1 MADRNL
7 ALQLLITAK
16 DEASAIFG
24 KIFKGLNDSTN
35 VIATKVREAFTGLF
49 GGGLD
54 SAAEFEAQLSK
65 VQAKGG
71 LTAETMAELKQVAT
85 DMGAKFG
92 VSGIEAAKG
101 MESLA
106 AAGLDAQQII
116 QTLPSVMALA
126 QVEAIS
132 MDDASAKLA
141 NSLTAVGLGFDQAGR
156 MADVLSKAAL
166 ESTTSASAVAEALS
180 VAGGIATTSGLS
192 FEQTAAALTALAKG
206 GIEGS
211 SAGTSLSAI
220 LTQLI
225 NPASTASIALNNLG
239 ISSRDLGEVIGALQQ
254 RGDSANT
261 AILAFGET
269 AGPGLRTL
277 ITQGQSGLI
286 ELTAAMQAAG
296 GSAQT
301 TADTMSGN
309 LKGAMG
315 ALAAAWESVK
325 TALFDP
331 VLEPLAKAAN
341 DLALALNTHLKDG
354 ALKPIQEAIKE
365 FANNSALAIKD
376 FLASFDFTTVIPTLT
391 GFAASAKEAFGS
403 IADSGKAAADTM
415 VVAWNGVTIILRGI
429 GVILAGFSATVI
441 TTVESLSYALN
452 AMGLVSDTVQ
462 DKLAAMAASSQN
474 YVVEMRDNIVKD
486 GQEMAAAWTR
496 LTAETDKTAAAQ
508 RRLKES
514 LPAQEIGRIA
524 YSLKD
529 YQQFAAQAALAAEK
543 ARQEFEAGKI
553 TGAAYAVAIQDAA
566 EANTALSRATD
577 AAAAAAEQAKGKTSD
592 HAKELQG
599 QIGRLEVGVTQAKK
613 YADAVEGV
621 VNAESAGIKAAIS
634 LAQAKGNTAEVQRLT
649 IRLTEQEADG
659 AVRIA
664 KAKQAEQEAE
674 AAVAKKKLELAQ
686 IQHEKNQITD
696 QELALAQLVAEK
708 EVAEAEAAQ
717 KDIELKQRQQQQ
729 AEKMAGPIAALIR
742 LYEQSV
748 IANTNE
754 ANAIERSYAD
764 KIRDLDTE
772 IKIAEAKGDSVKAS
786 ALKIEKA
793 QAEADMEAALTEAKN
808 RELDAEINLIEAKKL
823 SIPIDEQITKAGKEK
838 IAALD
843 EEIAKLRAAQEA
855 NRDKAAAAQADANAT
870 KAAAEATKSAGD
882 ATEQANAQNKE
893 ASKGLIQISKSMW
906 DLTDAAKAWY
916 DQQIKLGAG
925 TAFGYLGDIK
935 RSFDSAA
942 ASEKDAAIAS
952 KELQDAWTQMQVTG
966 DVNIGQLRSLID
978 RTEQASAVSA
988 QYGYSVTKAGE
999 EAIAELRSLE
1009 KQWNDL
1015 ADTIESRNADL
1026 RAQLAEL
1033 QGNKAQADTIRN
1045 ETELTNNL
1053 KTAELQLQLA
1063 RTGGNVQAI
1072 AEAQQNLSLIRQIYE
1087 AKQAQIEQEAASTKA
1102 AQNNKTVQESTS
1114 NTVSELANNAERAA
1128 NAMNALNTI
1137 DLSGLHGQLKNI
1149 NGTVD
1154 GLRSAL

>member
-7 ALQLLITAK
+7 VLQLLITAK

-85 DMGAKFG
+85 DLGAKFG
-92 VSGIEAAKG
+92 VSGTEAAKG

-365 FANNSALAIKD
+365 FANNSVLAIKD

-462 DKLAAMAASSQN
+462 DKLAAMATSSQT

-686 IQHEKNQITD
+686 VQHEKNQITD

-708 EVAEAEAAQ
+708 EVAEAQAAGVNTEAQVQLA
-717 KDIELKQRQQQQ
+717 
-729 AEKMAGPIAALIR
+729 AALR
-742 LYEQSV
+742 QV
-748 IANTNE
+748 
-754 ANAIERSYAD
+754 NAA
-764 KIRDLDTE
+764 
-772 IKIAEAKGDSVKAS
+772 
-786 ALKIEKA
+786 
-793 QAEADMEAALTEAKN
+793 
-808 RELDAEINLIEAKKL
+808 
-823 SIPIDEQITKAGKEK
+823 KAGATGGTQENTV
-838 IAALD
+838 ATT
-843 EEIAKLRAAQEA
+843 ENNAAQENQA
-855 NRDKAAAAQADANAT
+855 KVVDNVAKLHIGLINALGAARDRMNELSSTAGAYFEAMLQGELNAKGLTGAFQSSGLAAEALNRALEGGDGPTEALARFETNAAQAGAALGKARQDMLQTVNMLDTYTTAMEMAEAATRKTYYEQAAAA
-870 KAAAEATKSAGD
+870 ER
-882 ATEQANAQNKE
+882 
-893 ASKGLIQISKSMW
+893 LRISIEGM
-906 DLTDAAKAWY
+906 TDSGK
-916 DQQIKLGAG
+916 I
-925 TAFGYLGDIK
+925 
-935 RSFDSAA
+935 
-942 ASEKDAAIAS
+942 
-952 KELQDAWTQMQVTG
+952 
-966 DVNIGQLRSLID
+966 
-978 RTEQASAVSA
+978 SA
-988 QYGYSVTKAGE
+988 Q
-999 EAIAELRSLE
+999 
-1009 KQWNDL
+1009 
-1015 ADTIESRNADL
+1015 
-1026 RAQLAEL
+1026 QLAL
-1033 QGNKAQADTIRN
+1033 
-1045 ETELTNNL
+1045 
-1053 KTAELQLQLA
+1053 
-1063 RTGGNVQAI
+1063 
-1072 AEAQQNLSLIRQIYE
+1072 
-1087 AKQAQIEQEAASTKA
+1087 
-1102 AQNNKTVQESTS
+1102 
-1114 NTVSELANNAERAA
+1114 AA
-1128 NAMNALNTI
+1128 NAAKGEFNLLDQQ
-1137 DLSGLHGQLKNI
+1137 DLSGLTSSIEKANQKLREMQQETQSAEDRLAELNAAIAAEKGDTATSDRLKLELEQQQNLAAVEANLANARAANNRELI
-1149 NGTVD
+1149 TLYEEQKQKLEELYTLKEKNLETDIKTRQEADRNKTTNSAPTSSSSSTGNSGGGGMSGGKTYSLDLIGVGGSTLNATTNTD
-1154 GLRSAL
+1154 PTTFLSALERAQKLGLHN